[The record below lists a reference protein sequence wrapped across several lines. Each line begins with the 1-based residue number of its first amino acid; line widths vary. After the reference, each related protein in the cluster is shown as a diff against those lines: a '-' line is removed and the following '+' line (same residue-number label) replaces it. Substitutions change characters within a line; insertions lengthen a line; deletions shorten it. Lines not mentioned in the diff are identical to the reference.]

1 LMTPCAYR
9 LTVAAMR
16 PNARFW
22 HEAAKSRMSAQ
33 RSLLE
38 AKRTCRGHR
47 KNDVLDPKP
56 TSARSRFPHCS
67 HLPGREGV
75 CYCYEERGWQRL
87 ASSKNNEG
95 LAQGP
100 ADLPVAG

>member
-1 LMTPCAYR
+1 MTPYAYR

-38 AKRTCRGHR
+38 GKRTCRGHR
-47 KNDVLDPKP
+47 KNDVLDPIQTFAQVLRCKTTEVQP
-56 TSARSRFPHCS
+56 A
-67 HLPGREGV
+67 GR
-75 CYCYEERGWQRL
+75 
-87 ASSKNNEG
+87 NF
-95 LAQGP
+95 
-100 ADLPVAG
+100 ADRETNGSNFY